1 MKNKYNNSELEYMS
15 DLISDYVSEEEFW
28 EQLFD

>member
-1 MKNKYNNSELEYMS
+1 MENKYNDSELKHMS

>member
-1 MKNKYNNSELEYMS
+1 MENKYSDSELENMS

-28 EQLFD
+28 ENLD